1 MSSWIRAGARSGGV
15 AAVAALLLV
24 ACQDIAP
31 TGPARTDLVL
41 QSSAGGVAC
50 FAKKTLSDR
59 LEFASADRAGKI
71 LGHPDGYARQLS
83 AFDRGARMGT
93 LEPTTTQSFLAYA
106 SDGGLAWAPAE
117 QAYWSALVDRLSDAA
132 AGLSSKMP
140 HVFMVKTT
148 GLEDFAV
155 YTRNRSIML
164 PQSRLDIAGVER
176 NDFFLLAHELFHIL
190 SRENPAQREA
200 LYALLGFERFAKFEY
215 PAELEGRRLSN
226 PDAYSYEHALT
237 VQTATG
243 AADVVPVI
251 QSTIPLEEV
260 IELPREGPPAIFGV
274 LDIVLLPVDTGTGD
288 VLRDGSGELIRY
300 GFGNTNWVPQ
310 MLRNSSYI
318 IHPEELLADNFALLM
333 EWRSSGVV
341 PATTPGGF
349 PVNDLALLMA
359 IEQVLTE
366 GCGA

>member
-1 MSSWIRAGARSGGV
+1 MSTWRTVASSGG
-15 AAVAALLLV
+15 AVAISALLLGG
-24 ACQDIAP
+24 CQDFDSA
-31 TGPARTDLVL
+31 GPAQLDGTQ
-41 QSSAGGVAC
+41 QSRAGGVAC
-50 FAKKTLSDR
+50 FVKKTLSER

-93 LEPTTTQSFLAYA
+93 LEPTTMQSFLAYA
-106 SDGGLAWAPAE
+106 SDGGLAWVPAE

-140 HVFMVKTT
+140 HVLMVKTT

-164 PQSRLDIAGVER
+164 PQYRLDIAGVER

-190 SRENPAQREA
+190 SRENPAQRDA
-200 LYALLGFERFAKFEY
+200 LYALLGFERFAKFGY

-260 IELPREGPPAIFGV
+260 IELPRGGPPAIFGV
-274 LDIVLLPVDTGTGD
+274 LDIVLLPVDTGTGE

-333 EWRSSGVV
+333 EWRSTGVP
-341 PATTPGGF
+341 PAATPGGF
-349 PVNDLALLMA
+349 PVNDLALLTAM
-359 IEQVLTE
+359 EDVLTE
-366 GCGA
+366 GCGT